1 MVAKVVPAPE
11 LVTVVIPSFNHRP
24 YVETAIRS
32 VLSQTHPHV
41 QLIVIDDGSTDG
53 SREFLQELAALEGFD
68 FISQENSGVCR
79 ALNRAIRDRARGSF
93 ISILASDDHWV
104 SEKLELQL
112 GRLRHDQDAEFCF
125 AQARVFHDEPSDASG
140 PPFPGRPREGD
151 VLRHVLLRQHVPAG
165 TMLFTRWLYDRLGG
179 FDEAL
184 KEEDWDFVIRAAAS
198 TRFVAVRRPLLLYR
212 AHPQNM
218 MRTRSRSAIFHQKAL
233 VFAKNF
239 PLAPSGIWI
248 ISLLVHFF
256 HDVVM
261 GGFIQSLQQYRMR
274 RANR

>member
-1 MVAKVVPAPE
+1 MVAKVVPAPD

-41 QLIVIDDGSTDG
+41 QLVVIDDGSTDG
-53 SREFLQELAALEGFD
+53 SREFLQELAAREGFD

-79 ALNRAIRDRARGSF
+79 ALNRAIRDRARGIF
-93 ISILASDDHWV
+93 ISILGSDDHWV
-104 SEKLELQL
+104 PEKLELQL
-112 GRLRHDQDAEFCF
+112 GRLRQGRDAEFCF
-125 AQARVFHDEPSDASG
+125 AQARTFHDEPSDASG
-140 PPFPGRPREGD
+140 LPFPGRPREGD

-165 TMLFTRWLYDRLGG
+165 TMLFTRRLYDRLGG

-248 ISLLVHFF
+248 LSLLVHFF

-261 GGFIQSLQQYRMR
+261 GGFIQSFQRYRMR